1 MRAGKDRRGF
11 RNRARFLSGVL
22 MVAAVFLVVRM
33 YFVQVVHGQEYRA
46 QASAQYTQPA
56 QEMMARNDIF
66 FTTKDGALVAAAV
79 MQSGWRIA
87 IKPKDIDDT
96 AATYAAL
103 NEATPID
110 RERFFASAAKKD
122 DPYEEVAFRVGD
134 EAAKNIRA
142 QKLPG
147 VLLVADEWRAYP
159 GQGLAGQALGFVGFR
174 GDTKTGLYG
183 LERYWNDTLV
193 KNDTGLYVNPFAQVF
208 TNVAALVNPNA
219 AAEHGSI
226 ITSIEPAVQARLESA
241 LQDIMTTY
249 SPKIAGGIVMDPH
262 TGAIVAMAETPGFDP
277 NTYNLVTNPSV
288 FSMHQVESVYEL
300 GSIMKALTMAAALD
314 YGVVSPATTYDDTGC
329 ITRSGAKICNYDHK
343 ARGVVSM
350 QEVLN
355 QSLNTGATF
364 AEERLGRSV
373 FTQYVKNYGLGDE
386 TGIDLPGEVAGKIG
400 NLDHG
405 ADVDFAS
412 ASFGQGIAVTP
423 IAMIRALSALGN
435 GGVLPTPHI
444 AVGVRYES
452 GITRSLVPTGVQPR
466 VISAT
471 SSEAISTMLGTVFDK
486 ALLNGELK
494 QEHYSIAAKT
504 GTAQIAPSGGG
515 GYYADRWLHSF
526 FGYFPVHDPRYI
538 ILLYAVE
545 PHGELY
551 ASHTLAK
558 PFAGLATFM
567 INYYNLPP
575 DR

>member
-1 MRAGKDRRGF
+1 MSDLTPRKTRPSLLERA
-11 RNRARFLSGVL
+11 
-22 MVAAVFLVVRM
+22 
-33 YFVQVVHGQEYRA
+33 
-46 QASAQYTQPA
+46 
-56 QEMMARNDIF
+56 
-66 FTTKDGALVAAAV
+66 
-79 MQSGWRIA
+79 
-87 IKPKDIDDT
+87 
-96 AATYAAL
+96 AATYDFGTDARAPYPLRGIDPPSAPIVAAEPPSDL
-103 NEATPID
+103 PPVQPKPMQAVAAPRRLAGVAAID
-110 RERFFASAAKKD
+110 REQ
-122 DPYEEVAFRVGD
+122 ELEQIVGADRD
-134 EAAKNIRA
+134 E
-142 QKLPG
+142 
-147 VLLVADEWRAYP
+147 
-159 GQGLAGQALGFVGFR
+159 
-174 GDTKTGLYG
+174 
-183 LERYWNDTLV
+183 
-193 KNDTGLYVNPFAQVF
+193 
-208 TNVAALVNPNA
+208 
-219 AAEHGSI
+219 
-226 ITSIEPAVQARLESA
+226 
-241 LQDIMTTY
+241 
-249 SPKIAGGIVMDPH
+249 
-262 TGAIVAMAETPGFDP
+262 
-277 NTYNLVTNPSV
+277 
-288 FSMHQVESVYEL
+288 
-300 GSIMKALTMAAALD
+300 
-314 YGVVSPATTYDDTGC
+314 
-329 ITRSGAKICNYDHK
+329 
-343 ARGVVSM
+343 
-350 QEVLN
+350 
-355 QSLNTGATF
+355 
-364 AEERLGRSV
+364 
-373 FTQYVKNYGLGDE
+373 
-386 TGIDLPGEVAGKIG
+386 IDLLQELVELIKQRRH
-400 NLDHG
+400 LDHG

-567 INYYNLPP
+567 INYHNLPP